1 MVWIGTLVT
10 AVLIAAVTLLRWGC
24 RWGSTSAERR
34 RKMTGDEYLAEGP
47 TAHVE
52 MTRAVSI
59 KATPDRVWPW
69 IAQLGRGAGWYS
81 IDWLDN
87 GGKVSAKHLVSWIPE
102 LRRGDATAIGYLR
115 HIETGRA
122 LAWWVEGVSF
132 AGAKARLVC
141 SYLVE
146 SEEEGC
152 RLISRISADA
162 TGLTAPLAL
171 LLFRAVDSIM
181 ASRQLTG
188 IRSRVELLHK
198 DRGAPRDSENGD
210 RDQYQLYEVLYA
222 AGDSA
227 GVAGKEHAIRWRQA
241 AIADGILRE
250 ERSIPIDDDLYPL
263 SD

>member
-1 MVWIGTLVT
+1 MVWIGSIVT
-10 AVLIAAVTLLRWGC
+10 AVLVVAGILLWWGS

-34 RKMTGDEYLAEGP
+34 RKMAGDEYLAEGP
-47 TAHVE
+47 TTHVE

-59 KATPDRVWPW
+59 KDTPERVWPW

-102 LRRGDATAIGYLR
+102 PRLGDATAIGYLR

-152 RLISRISADA
+152 RLISRMSADA

-171 LLFRAVDSIM
+171 FLFRAVDSIM

-188 IRSRVELLHK
+188 IRSRVELLQK
-198 DRGAPRDSENGD
+198 NRGAPRDSENRD

-222 AGDSA
+222 AGDSG
-227 GVAGKEHAIRWRQA
+227 GVAGREHAIRWRQA
-241 AIADGILRE
+241 AIADGIIRE
-250 ERSIPIDDDLYPL
+250 EESIPVDNARYTL